1 MADAGDDRPPIRV
14 LLAVGNPER
23 ERRLRDALS
32 AAGLVVVERCLDG
45 RSLAERAQAFDAD
58 VALAST
64 DLHRL
69 STATLLAIREARLPV
84 VLMAE
89 PTDVEK
95 YAGLAHLV
103 PGGCSGHEVTDALR
117 QAVERGAVYGASPA
131 TDGRHAEDKT
141 SGDGGG
147 ARGRVIALL
156 SGKGAPGV
164 TTVAIGLAAA
174 LSDRGRRVVL
184 VDADL
189 RGGNVGAYL
198 DLDPRRG
205 LVGLAFG
212 RNGASAAGPVEE
224 ELQEGP
230 GFMVLAG
237 VERPESGLSVSGEL
251 LTVAVAA
258 LRETFDDVVID
269 VGEVVADACPAAT
282 QAVLRAADRLL
293 VVAGADLIALWNA
306 RSCLRYLR
314 EGLRV
319 APEAIGVVL
328 NRREGRE
335 HYAAEEVER
344 ALDVPVVAVLP
355 EDRRAVRRAVAGQ
368 LPITVAGGPVAR
380 QVRRLAALL
389 VAEGV
394 TGERAAGVSRR
405 RFPFVLEG
413 MGRSR

>member
-1 MADAGDDRPPIRV
+1 
-14 LLAVGNPER
+14 
-23 ERRLRDALS
+23 
-32 AAGLVVVERCLDG
+32 
-45 RSLAERAQAFDAD
+45 
-58 VALAST
+58 VALASS

-69 STATLLAIREARLPV
+69 SVASLGAIREARLPL
-84 VLMAE
+84 VLLVE
-89 PTDVEK
+89 PADIEK

-103 PGGCSGHEVTDALR
+103 ASGCSGHEVTDALR

-131 TDGRHAEDKT
+131 ADGRHAEEKT

-164 TTVAIGLAAA
+164 TTVAIGLAAV
-174 LSDRGRRVVL
+174 LSERGRRVVL

-189 RGGNVGAYL
+189 RGGNVGPYL

-212 RNGASAAGPVEE
+212 RNGASAAGPVEV

-237 VERPESGLSVSGEL
+237 VERPDSGLSVSAEL
-251 LTVAVAA
+251 VTAAVTT
-258 LRETFDDVVID
+258 LRETFDDVLVD
-269 VGEVVADACPAAT
+269 AGEVVAGASSRASDAI
-282 QAVLRAADRLL
+282 LRGADRLL
-293 VVAGADLIALWNA
+293 VLVGADLVALWNA
-306 RSCLRYLR
+306 RAVLRYLR
-314 EGLRV
+314 EGVGV
-319 APEAIGVVL
+319 AAEAMGVVL

-344 ALDVPVVAVLP
+344 ALGLPVLALLP
-355 EDRRAVRRAVAGQ
+355 EDRRAVRRAVAEQ
-368 LPITVAGGPVAR
+368 LPITTAGGPVAR
-380 QVRRLAALL
+380 QVRRLGALL

-394 TGERAAGVSRR
+394 TEERAAARSPR
-405 RFPFVLEG
+405 RFPFALKGVR
-413 MGRSR
+413 RS

>member
-1 MADAGDDRPPIRV
+1 MADAGDHRPPIRV

-32 AAGLVVVERCLDG
+32 AEGLVVAERCLDG
-45 RSLAERAQAFDAD
+45 PSLAERAKAFDAD

-69 STATLLAIREARLPV
+69 STATLLAIREGRLPV
-84 VLMAE
+84 VLLAE

-103 PGGCSGHEVTDALR
+103 PGGCSDDEVTDALR
-117 QAVERGAVYGASPA
+117 RAVERGAVYGASPA
-131 TDGRHAEDKT
+131 ADRRQAEEKT
-141 SGDGGG
+141 TGDGGG
-147 ARGRVIALL
+147 GSGRVIALL

-174 LSDRGRRVVL
+174 LADRDRRVVL

-189 RGGNVGAYL
+189 RGGNVGPYL

-212 RNGASAAGPVEE
+212 RNGASAAGAVEE

-237 VERPESGLSVSGEL
+237 LETPDSGLGMSAEL
-251 LTVAVAA
+251 LTSAVTI
-258 LRETFDDVVID
+258 LRESFDDVLVD
-269 VGEVVADACPAAT
+269 VGEVVAGASSPASE
-282 QAVLRAADRLL
+282 AVLRVADRLL
-293 VVAGADLIALWNA
+293 VVVGADLVALWNA
-306 RSCLRYLR
+306 RVVLRHVR
-314 EGLRV
+314 EGVGV
-319 APEAIGVVL
+319 AQEAMGVVL

-344 ALDVPVVAVLP
+344 ALDLSVLALLP
-355 EDRRAVRRAVAGQ
+355 EDRRAARRALAEQ
-368 LPITVAGGPVAR
+368 LPITAARGPVAR
-380 QVRRLAALL
+380 QVKRLAAVLA
-389 VAEGV
+389 AEGV
-394 TGERAAGVSRR
+394 SEEGAARRSPR
-405 RFPFVLEG
+405 RFPFALKAAR
-413 MGRSR
+413 RS

>member
-1 MADAGDDRPPIRV
+1 MADAGEHRPPIRV

-32 AAGLVVVERCLDG
+32 AEGLAVAERCLDG
-45 RSLAERAQAFDAD
+45 PSLAERAQAFDAD

-84 VLMAE
+84 VLLAE
-89 PTDVEK
+89 PTDIEK
-95 YAGLAHLV
+95 YAALAHIL
-103 PGGCSGHEVTDALR
+103 PGGSTGHEVLGALR
-117 QAVERGAVYGASPA
+117 RAVDRGADYGASPA
-131 TDGRHAEDKT
+131 GDGRQMEEKT
-141 SGDGGG
+141 SGEVGGVG
-147 ARGRVIALL
+147 GRVIALL

-164 TTVAIGLAAA
+164 TTVAVGLAAA
-174 LSDRGRRVVL
+174 LSERGRRVVL

-189 RGGNVGAYL
+189 RGGNVGPYL

-237 VERPESGLSVSGEL
+237 VERPDSGLKVSAEL
-251 LTVAVAA
+251 LVAAVTA
-258 LRETFDDVVID
+258 LRERFDDVLVD
-269 VGEVVADACPAAT
+269 VGEVVAGASSAAT
-282 QAVLRAADRLL
+282 EAVLRPADRLL
-293 VVAGADLIALWNA
+293 VVLGADLVALWNA
-306 RSCLRYLR
+306 RAVLRYLR
-314 EGLRV
+314 DGPGVVPEGV
-319 APEAIGVVL
+319 GIVL

-344 ALDVPVVAVLP
+344 ALDLPVLGLLP
-355 EDRRAVRRAVAGQ
+355 EDRRSVRRAVAQQ
-368 LPITVAGGPVAR
+368 LPITAVGGPVAH
-380 QVRRLAALL
+380 QVRRLAGLL
-389 VAEGV
+389 TAEGV
-394 TGERAAGVSRR
+394 TEERATPQRPR
-405 RFPFVLEG
+405 RFPFALKGVR
-413 MGRSR
+413 RS

>member
-1 MADAGDDRPPIRV
+1 MADAGEHRPPIRV

-32 AAGLVVVERCLDG
+32 AEGLAVAERCLDG
-45 RSLAERAQAFDAD
+45 PSLAERAQAFDAD
-58 VALAST
+58 AALAST

-69 STATLLAIREARLPV
+69 SSATLLAIREARLPV
-84 VLMAE
+84 VLLAE
-89 PTDVEK
+89 PTDIEK
-95 YAGLAHLV
+95 YAALAHIL
-103 PGGCSGHEVTDALR
+103 PGGCSGQEVTDAVR

-131 TDGRHAEDKT
+131 GDGRQMEEKT
-141 SGDGGG
+141 SGASGAAGG
-147 ARGRVIALL
+147 RLIALL

-164 TTVAIGLAAA
+164 TTVAVGLAAA
-174 LSDRGRRVVL
+174 LSERGRRVVL

-189 RGGNVGAYL
+189 RGGNVGPYL

-212 RNGASAAGPVEE
+212 RNGASAAGAVEE

-237 VERPESGLSVSGEL
+237 LERPDSGLGMSAEM
-251 LTVAVAA
+251 LTAA
-258 LRETFDDVVID
+258 TTTLRGTFDDVLVD
-269 VGEVVADACPAAT
+269 VGEVVAGVSPPASE
-282 QAVLRAADRLL
+282 AVLRAADRLL
-293 VVAGADLIALWNA
+293 VVVGADLVALWNA

-314 EGLRV
+314 EGLGV
-319 APEAIGVVL
+319 AQEAMGVVL

-344 ALDVPVVAVLP
+344 ALGLPVLALLP
-355 EDRRAVRRAVAGQ
+355 EDRRAARRAVAEQ
-368 LPITVAGGPVAR
+368 LPITAARGPVAR
-380 QVRRLAALL
+380 QVRRLAGLL

-394 TGERAAGVSRR
+394 SQERATSRSRR
-405 RFPFVLEG
+405 RFAVALKG
-413 MGRSR
+413 TRRS